1 MNERR
6 FPRDAGNALVREHN
20 NHNNTLRPWETGRT
34 VLLARPTARPGGSLC
49 AFYRTAV
56 SARVKTGRDSRLLS
70 LPYIRGPPPWVFP
83 DPSAVADA
91 VKKFLIGRALFA
103 FSAYLESEGRETFFQ
118 LLRKRVFWCPI
129 ATVPWSAAAL
139 GFPQKSKKAVNQFEG
154 VLEKRLRLEQA

>member
-56 SARVKTGRDSRLLS
+56 SACVKTGRDSRLLL
-70 LPYIRGPPPWVFP
+70 LPYIRGPPPWFSP

-103 FSAYLESEGRETFFQ
+103 VSAYLESEGHEKVLSALAQESVLVSDRHGTVASRRSWISPKIQESGE
-118 LLRKRVFWCPI
+118 PI
-129 ATVPWSAAAL
+129 
-139 GFPQKSKKAVNQFEG
+139 
-154 VLEKRLRLEQA
+154 

>member
-20 NHNNTLRPWETGRT
+20 NHNNTLRPWVTGRT
-34 VLLARPTARPGGSLC
+34 VLLARPTAWPGGSLC

-56 SARVKTGRDSRLLS
+56 SARVKTGRDSRLLL
-70 LPYIRGPPPWVFP
+70 LPYIRGPPPWFSP

-103 FSAYLESEGRETFFQ
+103 FSAYLEGEGREDVLPTLAQESVLASDCHGAVASRRSWIFPKNP
-118 LLRKRVFWCPI
+118 RKR
-129 ATVPWSAAAL
+129 
-139 GFPQKSKKAVNQFEG
+139 
-154 VLEKRLRLEQA
+154 